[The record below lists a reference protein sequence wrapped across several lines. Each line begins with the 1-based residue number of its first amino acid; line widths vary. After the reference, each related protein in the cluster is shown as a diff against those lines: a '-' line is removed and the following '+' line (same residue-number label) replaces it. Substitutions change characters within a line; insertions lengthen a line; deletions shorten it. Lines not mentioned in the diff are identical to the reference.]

1 MGGWCNTEGSERGGC
16 VEVNEERGGG
26 MSNRKGRVGRG
37 LSTVAKISKG
47 YVCVYV
53 DKKTDSL
60 SISCFSSRCNP
71 AKSTDAFLLVDTIN
85 RLQKLV
91 DGLAIM
97 RGAEQFKPRV

>member
-1 MGGWCNTEGSERGGC
+1 
-16 VEVNEERGGG
+16 
-26 MSNRKGRVGRG
+26 MSNRKGRVGRRLPKSG
-37 LSTVAKISKG
+37 
-47 YVCVYV
+47 VYV

-71 AKSTDAFLLVDTIN
+71 VKSTDAFLLVDTIN